1 MLTTYLVNTAV
12 DEVALDG
19 MLSLR
24 EAVMAANSNAAVG
37 DAPAGMNNGDRIHFD
52 SSLNG
57 ATITLQQGEL
67 PILDDLNIDGFGRNI
82 TIDANGASRI
92 FRLDTSETVRL
103 ANLELTGGAV
113 DDEGGAIATSGGL
126 LDLRRVAI
134 LDSTASGDGGGA
146 LFVLDGQV
154 VIRDSVISGNA
165 ADGSSGSGGGLLIN
179 DGRVSVWNSEISGNT
194 AVRAGGGIEIVDGQL
209 TLNNVDL
216 GGETPADGNFAG
228 SAGTPVD
235 EALLSYSF
243 DESGTVASAAGSASF
258 GAGNPLLNLIGN
270 GGGAADLHGGA
281 GSGVSGSP
289 SDRALDNTASD
300 GIIGASRGQHA
311 ADFDPI
317 DALAA
322 FTLSGWFK
330 LPDTA
335 TESIGRQDA
344 LIENGTISVLDDPG
358 GYRLRG
364 GAVANSG
371 TLELRVN
378 RDFSIE
384 SSAAYT
390 EIGEF
395 VYFAVSY
402 DGSGGTGNV
411 KFYKGTTTE
420 TVTLVDTLTLNAGVV
435 LDEAIPLSLGVTQT
449 SGLTVNPFN
458 GLLDN
463 VRIDSSIV
471 SLAQLEARRLV
482 DLGLT
487 PAATGN
493 PGNGGGLH
501 VTGIAR
507 VVINGGTV
515 KNNFA
520 ASEGGGLW
528 NQAGS
533 TLAVRNGSIISD
545 NIARGDAADN
555 GGGGIFNNGG
565 TLIVMRSEIS
575 NNTANGSAGSGG
587 GVFSTAGAVSI
598 LNSRVDG
605 NSANRAGGGVEL
617 IDGSLNIRSSSL
629 SNNVTGPV
637 GFAAPGNG
645 GGLHVSG
652 NEADVNVLFSQVIGN
667 FAAREGGGL
676 WNQAGSTMNVVG
688 STIQG
693 NTASGDAADDGGGG
707 IFNNGGT
714 VNVLRSEIS
723 GNSAN
728 GAAGSGGGVFSTAG
742 MVQITNTHIEDNTA
756 NRAGGG
762 VEVVDGAIDLRFSW
776 LSRNV
781 AGPQGSASPGNGGGL
796 HVSGND
802 AAVNVFFSQ
811 VIGNLAARE
820 GGGLWNQAGSTMNVV
835 GSAIR
840 ENRALGT
847 AGDDGGGGI
856 FNNGGIMELIFAQ
869 VERNFAAGN
878 GGGIFNLAGGEMNV
892 RGSNIS
898 DNHADDNG
906 GGIYNDGDL
915 LIQLS
920 AVRRNDAS
928 DDGGGIF
935 NDINGELDLALT
947 LLFDNSPNN
956 LSGPGTLI

>member
-1 MLTTYLVNTAV
+1 MSTGNEDGLLCTTQIVIYGKAKNVPANGEPDLLVDSGSDAEPRTRLAVYAARAARNQPACRGFNSEGLRSLNRRECFDGIRCEPVASTIVCGLQGPPRRMLRHCSCKGGRSRFASTECGVSLVLAHQTNQRKSTTMSQHPLQTRVFNSSRRPNGPGRSRFGKSGRTLALEPLERRALLTTYLVNTAV

-24 EAVMAANSNAAVG
+24 EAVMAANTNAAVG
-37 DAPAGMNNGDRIHFD
+37 DAPAGMNNGDRIRFD

-67 PILDDLNIDGFGRNI
+67 PILDDLDIDGFGRDI
-82 TIDANGASRI
+82 KIDANGASRI

-103 ANLELTGGAV
+103 ASLELTGGAV

-154 VIRDSVISGNA
+154 VIRDSVISGNV
-165 ADGSSGSGGGLLIN
+165 ADGSSGSGGGLLIDN
-179 DGRVSVWNSEISGNT
+179 GRVSVWNSEISGNT

-209 TLNNVDL
+209 TLINVDL
-216 GGETPADGNFAG
+216 GGESPAAGNFAG
-228 SAGTPVD
+228 
-235 EALLSYSF
+235 
-243 DESGTVASAAGSASF
+243 
-258 GAGNPLLNLIGN
+258 
-270 GGGAADLHGGA
+270 
-281 GSGVSGSP
+281 
-289 SDRALDNTASD
+289 
-300 GIIGASRGQHA
+300 
-311 ADFDPI
+311 
-317 DALAA
+317 
-322 FTLSGWFK
+322 
-330 LPDTA
+330 
-335 TESIGRQDA
+335 
-344 LIENGTISVLDDPG
+344 
-358 GYRLRG
+358 
-364 GAVANSG
+364 
-371 TLELRVN
+371 
-378 RDFSIE
+378 
-384 SSAAYT
+384 
-390 EIGEF
+390 
-395 VYFAVSY
+395 
-402 DGSGGTGNV
+402 
-411 KFYKGTTTE
+411 
-420 TVTLVDTLTLNAGVV
+420 
-435 LDEAIPLSLGVTQT
+435 T
-449 SGLTVNPFN
+449 S
-458 GLLDN
+458 
-463 VRIDSSIV
+463 
-471 SLAQLEARRLV
+471 
-482 DLGLT
+482 
-487 PAATGN
+487 AATGN

-501 VTGIAR
+501 VTGIAQ

-533 TLAVRNGSIISD
+533 TLAVLNGTIISD
-545 NIARGDAADN
+545 NIASGDAADN

-565 TLIVMRSEIS
+565 TLIVLRSEIS
-575 NNTANGSAGSGG
+575 NNTANGAAGSGG

-617 IDGSLNIRSSSL
+617 IDGSLSFRSSSL
-629 SNNVTGPV
+629 SNNVTGPL

-652 NEADVNVLFSQVIGN
+652 NEADVSVLFSQVVGN

-723 GNSAN
+723 NNTAN

-802 AAVNVFFSQ
+802 AEVNVFFSQ

-835 GSAIR
+835 GSTIR

-898 DNHADDNG
+898 DNNADDNG

-920 AVRRNDAS
+920 TVRRNDAS